1 MLFCRSLNQKQS
13 QTVPPP
19 DLVAGLPEEI
29 PQHPAGPDDPVY
41 LGAVHELRQRPGR
54 GGQLLGALDHVRPLV
69 LLVLVSAGA
78 GGSASVVVGA
88 RAVVVEAE
96 VVLVTVAVEKE
107 NRRACWLFLL
117 PILIE
122 IPNL

>member
-1 MLFCRSLNQKQS
+1 MLFYRSLNQKQS

-41 LGAVHELRQRPGR
+41 LWAVHELRQRPGR
-54 GGQLLGALDHVRPLV
+54 GGQLLRALDHVRPLV
-69 LLVLVSAGA
+69 LLVLVPAGA
-78 GGSASVVVGA
+78 GGSAVVVGA

-96 VVLVTVAVEKE
+96 VVLVTVAVKEKTQT
-107 NRRACWLFLL
+107 
-117 PILIE
+117 
-122 IPNL
+122 

>member
-1 MLFCRSLNQKQS
+1 MFFCRSLNQKQS

-19 DLVAGLPEEI
+19 HLVARLPEEI
-29 PQHPAGPDDPVY
+29 PEHATRPDHPVY
-41 LGAVHELRQRPGR
+41 LWAVHELRQRPGR

-96 VVLVTVAVEKE
+96 VVLVTVAVKEKTQT
-107 NRRACWLFLL
+107 
-117 PILIE
+117 
-122 IPNL
+122 